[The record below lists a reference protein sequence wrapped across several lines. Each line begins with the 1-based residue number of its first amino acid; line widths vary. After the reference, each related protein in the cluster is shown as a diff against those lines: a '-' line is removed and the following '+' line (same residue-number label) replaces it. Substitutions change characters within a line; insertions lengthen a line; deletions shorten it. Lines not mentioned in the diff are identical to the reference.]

1 MSRRARAFGILAC
14 KGTGTNICR
23 SKAVKQMGRAPA
35 GHASLEEKM
44 ATTTEYLSS
53 SVTAGSW
60 EPLVEEGREI
70 GQVHWLRGEAEGLP
84 LSGLWKISPEDG
96 DFPYKAMYGLDTFHV
111 IQGEAELETSSGE
124 KIQLVTG
131 GIYSFPEG
139 FTATWRTRSPFMK
152 FFVVAK

>member
-1 MSRRARAFGILAC
+1 
-14 KGTGTNICR
+14 
-23 SKAVKQMGRAPA
+23 
-35 GHASLEEKM
+35 M

-84 LSGLWKISPEDG
+84 LTGLWKISPEEG
-96 DFPYKAMYGLDTFHV
+96 EFPYKAMFGVDNFHV

-124 KIQLVTG
+124 KIELVPG

-152 FFVVAK
+152 FFVVAR